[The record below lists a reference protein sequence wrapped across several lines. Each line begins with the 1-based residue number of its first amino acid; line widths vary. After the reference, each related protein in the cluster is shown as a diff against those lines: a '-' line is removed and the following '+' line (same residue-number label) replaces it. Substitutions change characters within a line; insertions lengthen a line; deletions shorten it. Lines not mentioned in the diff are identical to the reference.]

1 MDKNINKQNV
11 YISEE
16 ENTLNW
22 IEIQSSFKKSFG
34 NEIYNSW
41 LQKIS
46 LVKEYNDYLILGVPT
61 RFFRDWIV
69 SRYLDKIL
77 EQVKSFK
84 LSLNRIEF
92 KIIEENKQNQ
102 ELIKIDQLNKVTE
115 IKDSI
120 LNYNR
125 LNPNLSFESF
135 IKGKSNEIALS
146 YSKKVCDYVS
156 RYNPLYIC
164 GGVGLGKTHLLN
176 AIGLETQK
184 DNNVMFISAERFM
197 YHFIKSIKKNDM
209 VNFKDFFRK
218 SSVFIIDDIQF
229 ISGKE
234 SLQEEFFH
242 TFNSLIEKGSQI
254 IISSDRPPMKLDR
267 VQERI
272 KSRLSGGLVVD
283 IEAPDLDL
291 KIKILKKKIEEIQNQ
306 FKENIDLSDE
316 VINYIA
322 SESKTN
328 IRELIGVLNRVI
340 AFSRV
345 HNKVLTTV
353 DCKNILKDVFS
364 QIRVITVDKIQNIV
378 SNYFN
383 IALSDMLSQRRSRPL
398 ARPRQIAMYLAKK
411 MTSRSLPEIGRRFAN
426 RDHTTVI
433 HAVKTITR
441 LSDQDDEMKKI
452 LIKLKVFCWNSEEM
466 QFIVKR
472 DILLKSL
479 NFVQGV
485 VEKKNTLPILSNVL
499 LQLKEKKLT
508 IVATDLD
515 IVFHDEIEDVKVLKE
530 GSTTTSAAILY
541 DILRKI
547 SSNSELNFDLKNENK
562 LSLKE

>member
-1 MDKNINKQNV
+1 MDKNNIKKQNV
-11 YISEE
+11 YVSEE
-16 ENTLNW
+16 EKTLNW
-22 IEIQSSFKKSFG
+22 DEIQNSFKKTFG
-34 NEIYNSW
+34 NEIYTSW

-92 KIIEENKQNQ
+92 KIIDESKNNQ
-102 ELIKIDQLNKVTE
+102 EFIKIDDLNKVTE

-125 LNPNLSFESF
+125 LNSNLNFDNF
-135 IKGKSNEIALS
+135 IQGESNEIALS
-146 YSKKVCDYVS
+146 YSKKACEHLS

-176 AIGLETQK
+176 AIGLELQSE
-184 DNNVMFISAERFM
+184 NNVMFISAERFM

-229 ISGKE
+229 IRGKE
-234 SLQEEFFH
+234 SLQEEFFY

-254 IISSDRPPMKLDR
+254 IISADRPPMKLDR
-267 VQERI
+267 IQDRI
-272 KSRLSGGLVVD
+272 KSRLAGGLVVD
-283 IEAPDLDL
+283 IDVPDLDL
-291 KIKILKKKIEEIQNQ
+291 KVKIIKKKILEIQNQ
-306 FKENIDLSDE
+306 FKENINLTDD
-316 VINYIA
+316 VINFIA
-322 SESKTN
+322 NESKTN
-328 IRELIGVLNRVI
+328 IRELIGILNRLI

-345 HNKVLTTV
+345 HNKVLSIS

-364 QIRVITVDKIQNIV
+364 QNKIITVDKIQNVV

-383 IALSDMLSQRRSRPL
+383 ILLSEMLSQRRSRPL

-411 MTSRSLPEIGRRFAN
+411 MTTRSLPEIGRRFAN

-441 LSDQDDEMKKI
+441 LSEQDDEMKKNI
-452 LIKLKVFCWNSEEM
+452 NQI
-466 QFIVKR
+466 
-472 DILLKSL
+472 KSL
-479 NFVQGV
+479 
-485 VEKKNTLPILSNVL
+485 L
-499 LQLKEKKLT
+499 
-508 IVATDLD
+508 
-515 IVFHDEIEDVKVLKE
+515 IEQ
-530 GSTTTSAAILY
+530 
-541 DILRKI
+541 
-547 SSNSELNFDLKNENK
+547 
-562 LSLKE
+562 

>member
-1 MDKNINKQNV
+1 MEKNNTKKQNV

-16 ENTLNW
+16 EKTLKW
-22 IEIQSSFKKSFG
+22 EEIQSSFKNTFG
-34 NEIYNSW
+34 SEIYTSW

-46 LVKEYNDYLILGVPT
+46 LIKEYNDYLILGVPT

-77 EQVKSFK
+77 EQVKTFK

-92 KIIEENKQNQ
+92 KIIEESKNNSD
-102 ELIKIDQLNKVTE
+102 LIKIDDLNKVSE

-125 LNPNLSFESF
+125 LNPNLNFDSF
-135 IKGKSNEIALS
+135 IQGKSNDIALS
-146 YSKKVCDYVS
+146 YSKKVCEHIS

-176 AIGLETQK
+176 AIGLELQSE
-184 DNNVMFISAERFM
+184 NNVMFISAERFM

-229 ISGKE
+229 IRGKE

-242 TFNSLIEKGSQI
+242 TFNSLMDKGSQI
-254 IISSDRPPMKLDR
+254 IISADRSPMKLDR

-283 IEAPDLDL
+283 IDAPDLEL
-291 KIKILKKKIEEIQNQ
+291 KVKIINKKIQEIQSQ
-306 FKENIDLSDE
+306 FKENINLSDE
-316 VINYIA
+316 VINFIA
-322 SESKTN
+322 NESKTN
-328 IRELIGVLNRVI
+328 IRELIGILNRVI

-345 HNKVLTTV
+345 HNKVLTIN
-353 DCKNILKDVFS
+353 DCKSILKDVFS
-364 QIRVITVDKIQNIV
+364 QIRIITVDKIQNVV
-378 SNYFN
+378 SNYYN
-383 IALSDMLSQRRSRPL
+383 IPLSDMLSQRRSRPL

-411 MTSRSLPEIGRRFAN
+411 MTTRSLPEIGRRFAN

-441 LSDQDDEMKKI
+441 LSEQDDEMKKGI
-452 LIKLKVFCWNSEEM
+452 NQIK
-466 QFIVKR
+466 
-472 DILLKSL
+472 ILLL
-479 NFVQGV
+479 EQ
-485 VEKKNTLPILSNVL
+485 
-499 LQLKEKKLT
+499 
-508 IVATDLD
+508 
-515 IVFHDEIEDVKVLKE
+515 
-530 GSTTTSAAILY
+530 
-541 DILRKI
+541 
-547 SSNSELNFDLKNENK
+547 
-562 LSLKE
+562 

>member
-1 MDKNINKQNV
+1 MDKKNIKTHNV
-11 YISEE
+11 YVSEE

-22 IEIQSSFKKSFG
+22 NDIQFSFKKTFG
-34 NEIYNSW
+34 SEIYNSW

-92 KIIEENKQNQ
+92 KIIEENKHNQ
-102 ELIKIDQLNKVTE
+102 ELASINELSKVTE

-125 LNPNLSFESF
+125 LNPNFESF
-135 IKGKSNEIALS
+135 VNGKSNDIALS
-146 YSKKVCDYVS
+146 YSKKVCEHIS

-176 AIGLETQK
+176 AIGLELQE

-229 ISGKE
+229 MSGKE

-242 TFNSLIEKGSQI
+242 TFNSLMDKGSQI
-254 IISSDRPPMKLDR
+254 IISSDKSPMKLDR
-267 VQERI
+267 IQERI
-272 KSRLSGGLVVD
+272 KSRLAGGLVVD
-283 IEAPDLDL
+283 IDVPDIDL
-291 KIKILKKKIEEIQNQ
+291 KEKIIKKKIEEIQSQ
-306 FKENIDLSDE
+306 FKENINLSED
-316 VINYIA
+316 VIKYIA

-345 HNKVLTTV
+345 HNKILNVG
-353 DCKNILKDVFS
+353 DCKNILKDVFN
-364 QIRVITVDKIQNIV
+364 QIRVITVDKIQNVV

-383 IALSDMLSQRRSRPL
+383 ISLGDMLSQRRSRPL

-411 MTSRSLPEIGRRFAN
+411 MTTRSLPEIGRRFAN

-441 LSDQDDEMKKI
+441 LSEQDEEMKKNI
-452 LIKLKVFCWNSEEM
+452 AQI
-466 QFIVKR
+466 
-472 DILLKSL
+472 KSL
-479 NFVQGV
+479 
-485 VEKKNTLPILSNVL
+485 L
-499 LQLKEKKLT
+499 LEQ
-508 IVATDLD
+508 
-515 IVFHDEIEDVKVLKE
+515 
-530 GSTTTSAAILY
+530 
-541 DILRKI
+541 
-547 SSNSELNFDLKNENK
+547 
-562 LSLKE
+562 

>member
-1 MDKNINKQNV
+1 MDKNNIKKQNSF
-11 YISEE
+11 ISEE
-16 ENTLNW
+16 ERTLNW
-22 IEIQSSFKKSFG
+22 DEIQNSFKKTFG
-34 NEIYNSW
+34 SEIYNSW

-77 EQVKSFK
+77 EQVKDFK

-92 KIIEENKQNQ
+92 KIIEESKHNP
-102 ELIKIDQLNKVTE
+102 EFIKINELSKVTE

-125 LNPNLSFESF
+125 LNPNLSFDSF
-135 IKGKSNEIALS
+135 MQGKSNDIALS
-146 YSKKVCDYVS
+146 YSKKVCEHIS
-156 RYNPLYIC
+156 RYNPFYIC

-176 AIGLETQK
+176 AIGLELQSN
-184 DNNVMFISAERFM
+184 NNVMFISAERFM

-242 TFNSLIEKGSQI
+242 TFNSLMDKGSQI
-254 IISSDRPPMKLDR
+254 IISADRGPMKLDR
-267 VQERI
+267 VQDRL
-272 KSRLSGGLVVD
+272 KSRLAGGLVVD
-283 IEAPDLDL
+283 IDVPDLEL
-291 KIKILKKKIEEIQNQ
+291 KVKIIKKKIEEIQNQ
-306 FKENIDLSDE
+306 FKENIILTDD
-316 VINYIA
+316 VVNYIA

-345 HNKVLTTV
+345 HNKELTIT
-353 DCKNILKDVFS
+353 DCKNILKDVFN
-364 QIRVITVDKIQNIV
+364 QIRVITVDKIQNVV

-383 IALSDMLSQRRSRPL
+383 IALSEMLSQRRSRPL
-398 ARPRQIAMYLAKK
+398 ARPRQIAMFLAKK
-411 MTSRSLPEIGRRFAN
+411 MTTRSLPEIGRRFAN

-441 LSDQDDEMKKI
+441 LSEQDDEMKKNI
-452 LIKLKVFCWNSEEM
+452 SQI
-466 QFIVKR
+466 
-472 DILLKSL
+472 KSL
-479 NFVQGV
+479 
-485 VEKKNTLPILSNVL
+485 L
-499 LQLKEKKLT
+499 LEQ
-508 IVATDLD
+508 
-515 IVFHDEIEDVKVLKE
+515 
-530 GSTTTSAAILY
+530 
-541 DILRKI
+541 
-547 SSNSELNFDLKNENK
+547 
-562 LSLKE
+562 

>member
-1 MDKNINKQNV
+1 MDKNNIKKQNV
-11 YISEE
+11 YVSEE
-16 ENTLNW
+16 EKTLNW
-22 IEIQSSFKKSFG
+22 NDVQNSFKKSFG
-34 NEIYNSW
+34 SEIYISW

-46 LVKEYNDYLILGVPT
+46 LIKEYNDYLILGVPT

-92 KIIEENKQNQ
+92 KIIEENKNN
-102 ELIKIDQLNKVTE
+102 LNSIKIDELSKVTE

-125 LNPNLSFESF
+125 LNPNLNFSNFVQ
-135 IKGKSNEIALS
+135 GKSNEIALS
-146 YSKKVCDYVS
+146 YSKKVCEHVS

-176 AIGLETQK
+176 AIGLELQSE
-184 DNNVMFISAERFM
+184 NNVMFISAERFM

-218 SSVFIIDDIQF
+218 SSIFIIDDIQF
-229 ISGKE
+229 MRGKE

-242 TFNSLIEKGSQI
+242 TFNSLMDKGSQI
-254 IISSDRPPMKLDR
+254 IISADRTPMKLDR
-267 VQERI
+267 IQERI
-272 KSRLSGGLVVD
+272 KSRLAGGLVVD
-283 IEAPDLDL
+283 IDTPDFDL
-291 KIKILKKKIEEIQNQ
+291 KVKIIKKKILEIESQ
-306 FKENIDLSDE
+306 FKENININEE

-322 SESKTN
+322 NESKTS
-328 IRELIGVLNRVI
+328 IRELIGILNRVI

-345 HNKVLTTV
+345 HNKTLTMI
-353 DCKNILKDVFS
+353 DCKNILKDVFN
-364 QIRVITVDKIQNIV
+364 QIKIITVDKIQNVV

-383 IALSDMLSQRRSRPL
+383 IPLNDMLSQRRSRPL

-411 MTSRSLPEIGRRFAN
+411 MTTRSLPEIGRRFAN

-441 LSDQDDEMKKI
+441 LSEQDDEMKKNI
-452 LIKLKVFCWNSEEM
+452 NQIKN
-466 QFIVKR
+466 
-472 DILLKSL
+472 LLL
-479 NFVQGV
+479 
-485 VEKKNTLPILSNVL
+485 E
-499 LQLKEKKLT
+499 
-508 IVATDLD
+508 
-515 IVFHDEIEDVKVLKE
+515 
-530 GSTTTSAAILY
+530 
-541 DILRKI
+541 
-547 SSNSELNFDLKNENK
+547 
-562 LSLKE
+562 

>member
-1 MDKNINKQNV
+1 MEKNNFKKNNPYV
-11 YISEE
+11 SEE

-22 IEIQSSFKKSFG
+22 VDIQSAFQKTFG
-34 NEIYNSW
+34 SEIYNSW

-46 LVKEYNDYLILGVPT
+46 LIKEYNDYLILGVPT

-77 EQVKSFK
+77 EQVKNFK

-102 ELIKIDQLNKVTE
+102 EFLKIDELSKVTE

-125 LNPNLSFESF
+125 LNPKLNFQNF
-135 IKGKSNEIALS
+135 VVGKSNDIALS
-146 YSKKVCDYVS
+146 YSKKVCEHVS

-176 AIGLETQK
+176 AIGLELQPN
-184 DNNVMFISAERFM
+184 NNVMFISAERFM

-229 ISGKE
+229 VSGKE

-242 TFNSLIEKGSQI
+242 TFNNLIEKGSQI
-254 IISSDRPPMKLDR
+254 IISADRPPMKLDR
-267 VQERI
+267 IQERI
-272 KSRLSGGLVVD
+272 KSRLAGGLVVD
-283 IEAPDLDL
+283 IETPDFDL
-291 KIKILKKKIEEIQNQ
+291 KVQILKKKIEEIENQ
-306 FKENIDLSDE
+306 FKESINLSSE
-316 VINYIA
+316 VISFIA
-322 SESKTN
+322 TECKTN

-345 HNKVLTTV
+345 HNKTPLSIS
-353 DCKNILKDVFS
+353 DCKNILKDVFN
-364 QIRVITVDKIQNIV
+364 QIKVITVDKIQNVV

-383 IALSDMLSQRRSRPL
+383 IALSEMLSQRRSRPL
-398 ARPRQIAMYLAKK
+398 ARPRQIAMYLSKK

-441 LSDQDDEMKKI
+441 LSEQDDEMKKNLSQI
-452 LIKLKVFCWNSEEM
+452 
-466 QFIVKR
+466 
-472 DILLKSL
+472 KSL
-479 NFVQGV
+479 
-485 VEKKNTLPILSNVL
+485 L
-499 LQLKEKKLT
+499 LEQ
-508 IVATDLD
+508 
-515 IVFHDEIEDVKVLKE
+515 
-530 GSTTTSAAILY
+530 
-541 DILRKI
+541 
-547 SSNSELNFDLKNENK
+547 
-562 LSLKE
+562 

>member
-1 MDKNINKQNV
+1 MDKNNIKKQNV

-16 ENTLNW
+16 EKTLNW
-22 IEIQSSFKKSFG
+22 DEIQSSFKKTFG
-34 NEIYNSW
+34 AEIYTSW
-41 LQKIS
+41 LQKIY

-92 KIIEENKQNQ
+92 KIIEENKNNSD
-102 ELIKIDQLNKVTE
+102 LIKIDELSKVTE

-125 LNPNLSFESF
+125 LNPNLNFDNFIQGES
-135 IKGKSNEIALS
+135 NDIALS
-146 YSKKVCDYVS
+146 YSKKVCEHIS
-156 RYNPLYIC
+156 RYNPLYVC

-176 AIGLETQK
+176 AIGLELQPE
-184 DNNVMFISAERFM
+184 NNVMFISAERFM

-229 ISGKE
+229 IRGKE

-242 TFNSLIEKGSQI
+242 TFNSLMDKGSQI
-254 IISSDRPPMKLDR
+254 VISADRTPMKLDR

-272 KSRLSGGLVVD
+272 KSRLAGGLVVD
-283 IEAPDLDL
+283 IDTPDLEL
-291 KIKILKKKIEEIQNQ
+291 KVKIIKKRILEIENQ
-306 FKENIDLSDE
+306 FKENINLNDD

-322 SESKTN
+322 NESKTN
-328 IRELIGVLNRVI
+328 IRELIGILNRVI
-340 AFSRV
+340 AFGRV
-345 HNKVLTTV
+345 HNKILTTS

-364 QIRVITVDKIQNIV
+364 QIKVITVDKIQNVV

-383 IALSDMLSQRRSRPL
+383 IPLNEMLSQRRSRPL
-398 ARPRQIAMYLAKK
+398 ARPRQIAMFLSKK
-411 MTSRSLPEIGRRFAN
+411 MTARSLPEIGRRFAN

-441 LSDQDDEMKKI
+441 LSEQDDEMKKNI
-452 LIKLKVFCWNSEEM
+452 NQI
-466 QFIVKR
+466 
-472 DILLKSL
+472 KSL
-479 NFVQGV
+479 
-485 VEKKNTLPILSNVL
+485 L
-499 LQLKEKKLT
+499 LE
-508 IVATDLD
+508 
-515 IVFHDEIEDVKVLKE
+515 
-530 GSTTTSAAILY
+530 
-541 DILRKI
+541 
-547 SSNSELNFDLKNENK
+547 
-562 LSLKE
+562 

>member
-1 MDKNINKQNV
+1 MENNITKKQNAF
-11 YISEE
+11 ISEE
-16 ENTLNW
+16 EKTLDW
-22 IEIQSSFKKSFG
+22 SEVQSSFKKTFG
-34 NEIYNSW
+34 EEIYNSW

-46 LVKEYNDYLILGVPT
+46 LLKEYNDYLVLGVPT

-77 EQVKSFK
+77 EQVKNFK

-92 KIIEENKQNQ
+92 KIIEENKQNHG
-102 ELIKIDQLNKVTE
+102 LVKIDDLDKVTE

-125 LNPNLSFESF
+125 LNPNLNFDSF
-135 IKGKSNEIALS
+135 IEGKSNDIALS
-146 YSKKVCDYVS
+146 YSKKVCEHTS
-156 RYNPLYIC
+156 RYNPLYVC

-176 AIGLETQK
+176 AIGLELQNE
-184 DNNVMFISAERFM
+184 NNVMFISAERFM

-242 TFNSLIEKGSQI
+242 TFNSLIDKRSQI
-254 IISSDRPPMKLDR
+254 IISSDRAPMKLDR

-272 KSRLSGGLVVD
+272 KSRLAGGLVVD
-283 IEAPDLDL
+283 IDSPDLEL
-291 KIKILKKKIEEIQNQ
+291 KIKIIKKKIEEIQTQ
-306 FKENIDLSDE
+306 FKENINLSDE
-316 VINYIA
+316 VVNFIA
-322 SESKTN
+322 CESKTN

-345 HNKVLTTV
+345 HNQNLTIS

-364 QIRVITVDKIQNIV
+364 QIRVITVDKIQNVV
-378 SNYFN
+378 SNFFN
-383 IALSDMLSQRRSRPL
+383 IPLSEMLSQRRSRPL

-411 MTSRSLPEIGRRFAN
+411 MTTRSLPEIGRRFAN

-441 LSDQDDEMKKI
+441 LSEQDDEMKKNI
-452 LIKLKVFCWNSEEM
+452 SLIKS
-466 QFIVKR
+466 
-472 DILLKSL
+472 LLL
-479 NFVQGV
+479 EQ
-485 VEKKNTLPILSNVL
+485 
-499 LQLKEKKLT
+499 
-508 IVATDLD
+508 
-515 IVFHDEIEDVKVLKE
+515 
-530 GSTTTSAAILY
+530 
-541 DILRKI
+541 
-547 SSNSELNFDLKNENK
+547 
-562 LSLKE
+562 

>member
-1 MDKNINKQNV
+1 MEKNNIKTNNV
-11 YISEE
+11 YVSEE
-16 ENTLNW
+16 EKTLNW
-22 IEIQSSFKKSFG
+22 DDVLTSFKKNFG
-34 NEIYNSW
+34 DEIFYSW

-46 LVKEYNDYLILGVPT
+46 LVKEYNDFLILGVPT

-84 LSLNRIEF
+84 MSLNRIEF
-92 KIIEENKQNQ
+92 KIIEENKHNQ
-102 ELIKIDQLNKVTE
+102 ELIKINEINKVTE

-125 LNPNLSFESF
+125 LNPSLNFESF
-135 IKGKSNEIALS
+135 IRGKSNDIALS
-146 YSKKVCDYVS
+146 YSKKVCEHLS

-176 AIGLETQK
+176 AIGLELQN
-184 DNNVMFISAERFM
+184 DNNVMYISAERFM

-242 TFNSLIEKGSQI
+242 TFNSLMDKGSQI
-254 IISSDRPPMKLDR
+254 IISSDRSPMKLERIQD
-267 VQERI
+267 RI
-272 KSRLSGGLVVD
+272 KSRLAGGLVID
-283 IEAPDLDL
+283 IETPDLEL
-291 KIKILKKKIEEIQNQ
+291 KVKIIKKKIEEIQSQ
-306 FKENIDLSDE
+306 FKENINLNDE

-322 SESKTN
+322 AESKTN

-345 HNKVLTTV
+345 HNKILNIN
-353 DCKNILKDVFS
+353 DCKNILKDVFN
-364 QIRVITVDKIQNIV
+364 QIRVITVDKIQNVV

-383 IALSDMLSQRRSRPL
+383 IALSEMLSQRRSRPL

-411 MTSRSLPEIGRRFAN
+411 MTTRSLPEIGRRFAN

-441 LSDQDDEMKKI
+441 LSEQDEEMKKNI
-452 LIKLKVFCWNSEEM
+452 SQI
-466 QFIVKR
+466 
-472 DILLKSL
+472 KSL
-479 NFVQGV
+479 
-485 VEKKNTLPILSNVL
+485 L
-499 LQLKEKKLT
+499 LEQ
-508 IVATDLD
+508 
-515 IVFHDEIEDVKVLKE
+515 
-530 GSTTTSAAILY
+530 
-541 DILRKI
+541 
-547 SSNSELNFDLKNENK
+547 
-562 LSLKE
+562 